1 MRSEFIIS
9 SQRRLDS
16 SLQRFTRAI
25 WPNHDWEKQS
35 CCRPWDEYSKH
46 STPQL
51 FRFLPRF
58 PSSIRQEIPLLVF
71 LDPLNQDCID
81 ARIFKESWFW
91 RSIFIVL
98 CSTFE
103 YGCSSWFSFSDSLVI
118 QFEMELFRLSVSRL
132 VSLSQNF
139 EEKTLIF
146 HFVRSSYFPFKV
158 ARPSIFVGTPSFFES
173 LILKQIDRYRK
184 NIITHVLHID

>member
-1 MRSEFIIS
+1 MQESLRRVDFEGLFS
-9 SQRRLDS
+9 SCFARHS
-16 SLQRFTRAI
+16 SMAAPLG
-25 WPNHDWEKQS
+25 
-35 CCRPWDEYSKH
+35 
-46 STPQL
+46 
-51 FRFLPRF
+51 F
-58 PSSIRQEIPLLVF
+58 P
-71 LDPLNQDCID
+71 
-81 ARIFKESWFW
+81 
-91 RSIFIVL
+91 
-98 CSTFE
+98 
-103 YGCSSWFSFSDSLVI
+103 FSDSLVI

-173 LILKQIDRYRK
+173 LILKQIDRYCK